1 MTRTAPR
8 ALSWSGCTYS
18 YGFVLNVTVI
28 IWPCL
33 SPSSP
38 SDKSESISCYINKP
52 HYVIDTDVS
61 VISCRRPDG
70 LRCRFYISE
79 IRNHLGVASRR
90 DVTSRFSLSGMKY
103 ATVGPCAGSV
113 TKLWLHCNCSLRR
126 SAEPFYAFQSRLTVD
141 KIKEQK
147 GDIFEMFVSLL
158 LILNDAEMSLMSRRN
173 TLYTD
178 PNCQIGISR
187 SV

>member
-8 ALSWSGCTYS
+8 PLSWSGCTYS

-33 SPSSP
+33 STSSP

-103 ATVGPCAGSV
+103 ATVGPRAGSE
-113 TKLWLHCNCSLRR
+113 TRLWLHCHCCLRR
-126 SAEPFYAFQSRLTVD
+126 SAERFYASQSHLTVD
-141 KIKEQK
+141 KIQEQK

-158 LILNDAEMSLMSRRN
+158 LIFIDAEVSRMSRGD
-173 TLYTD
+173 TLCTD
-178 PNCQIGISR
+178 PNYQIGISR